1 VQACDAQAN
10 GFHLQLTTD
19 RLLYPRKDAAYQLG
33 VSVRTL
39 DYLVARKEL
48 ETRRIGKKV
57 LITRRS
63 LVRFANANHYEA
75 VRGDAEQS
83 EQAA

>member
-1 VQACDAQAN
+1 MNAK
-10 GFHLQLTTD
+10 FTSE
-19 RLLYPRKDAAYQLG
+19 RLFYPRNDAAYQLG

-63 LVRFANANHYEA
+63 LVRFSNANHYETVSGDRIRA
-75 VRGDAEQS
+75 VYRCCPK
-83 EQAA
+83 

>member
-1 VQACDAQAN
+1 MRRPTD
-10 GFHLQLTTD
+10 FTLQLTTE

-75 VRGDAEQS
+75 VRGDEVEQT